1 MTHGVGVVVGNGGLE
16 TVDAVQALTIVTDRQ
31 IGSAACLAGN
41 CQRDGLLLGEADV
54 VSGSCAAAD
63 AAVLAEE
70 AVLELEPPQADR
82 ARAAAATALPL
93 SMDLLVIFFIVSLL
107 LFR

>member
-1 MTHGVGVVVGNGGLE
+1 MP
-16 TVDAVQALTIVTDRQ
+16 
-31 IGSAACLAGN
+31 SAAA
-41 CQRDGLLLGEADV
+41 V
-54 VSGSCAAAD
+54 PAAD

-70 AVLELEPPQADR
+70 AALELELEPPQADR

>member
-1 MTHGVGVVVGNGGLE
+1 MAKSE
-16 TVDAVQALTIVTDRQ
+16 PPPALPGTASVMVSFL
-31 IGSAACLAGN
+31 GKPMPSAAA
-41 CQRDGLLLGEADV
+41 V
-54 VSGSCAAAD
+54 PAAD

-70 AVLELEPPQADR
+70 AGLELPQADR

>member
-1 MTHGVGVVVGNGGLE
+1 MVSFWGKPMP
-16 TVDAVQALTIVTDRQ
+16 
-31 IGSAACLAGN
+31 SAAA
-41 CQRDGLLLGEADV
+41 V
-54 VSGSCAAAD
+54 PAAD

-82 ARAAAATALPL
+82 ARDAAATALPL
-93 SMDLLVIFFIVSLL
+93 SMDLLVIFFIFVLL